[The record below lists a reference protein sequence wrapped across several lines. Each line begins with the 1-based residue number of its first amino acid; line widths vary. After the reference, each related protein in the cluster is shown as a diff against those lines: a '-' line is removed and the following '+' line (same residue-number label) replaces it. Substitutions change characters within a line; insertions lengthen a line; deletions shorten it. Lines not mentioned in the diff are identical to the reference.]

1 MPGHIDTPTKHGR
14 NAGGKGIKWFGIL
27 YDEYTPA
34 VEGQLLRDC
43 LILINVAQHK
53 FRDLIIVCDDPRP
66 DRLLNALGLSREADT
81 SRAKDWISYRTA
93 QEWPD
98 EPEGARN
105 IIQRDLYVPEKEGN
119 MTVLNEKQNNGYYL
133 PPQGRLSPDTISLL
147 RPSPNG
153 YAYMPVEPAFLM
165 MWT

>member
-1 MPGHIDTPTKHGR
+1 MAR
-14 NAGGKGIKWFGIL
+14 NAEKKGIKFFGIL

-43 LILINVAQHK
+43 LILMNVARNK
-53 FRDLIIVCDDPRP
+53 FRDLIIVCEDSNP
-66 DRLLNALGLSREADT
+66 DRLLNALGIVREADM
-81 SRAKDWISYRTA
+81 SRTKDWISYRTK
-93 QEWPD
+93 ETWPQ

-105 IIQRDLYVPEKEGN
+105 IIQRDLYTPEKGAN
-119 MTVLNEKQNNGYYL
+119 MMVLDEMHSNGYYL

-153 YAYMPVEPAFLM
+153 YAYMPVEPMYLM

>member
-1 MPGHIDTPTKHGR
+1 MP
-14 NAGGKGIKWFGIL
+14 NAENKGIKFFGVL

-43 LILINVAQHK
+43 LIMMNVARHK
-53 FRDLIIVCDDPRP
+53 FKDLIVVCSDPAP
-66 DRLLNALGLSREADT
+66 DRMLNALGLVRDADMSRT
-81 SRAKDWISYRTA
+81 KDWISYRTKE
-93 QEWPD
+93 EWPK

-105 IIQRDLYVPEKEGN
+105 IIQRDLYNPPKKN
-119 MTVLNEKQNNGYYL
+119 NLSVLDERESNGYYL

-153 YAYMPVEPAFLM
+153 YAYMPVEPMYLM